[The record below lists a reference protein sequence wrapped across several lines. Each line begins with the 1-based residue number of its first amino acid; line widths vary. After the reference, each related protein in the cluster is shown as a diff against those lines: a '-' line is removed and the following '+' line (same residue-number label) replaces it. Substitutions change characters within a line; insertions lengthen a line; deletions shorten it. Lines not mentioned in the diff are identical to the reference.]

1 MQASDRTMSVVRAYH
16 RGWTSK
22 HFGEAARLL
31 SPNLVVDVPIN
42 EYPTAESFAHAVA
55 SFGARVKS
63 VSVLAEFAHGAE
75 AMFFTTWKSMDS
87 VRCALRSTLQSLLL
101 AGFLKFARCTILPQ
115 FAPQ

>member
-1 MQASDRTMSVVRAYH
+1 MSVVRAYH

-22 HFGEAARLL
+22 YFGEAARLL

-75 AMFFTTWKSMDS
+75 AMLLYDMEVDGLGTLRIAEHFTVAVVGRLSKIRQVHDT
-87 VRCALRSTLQSLLL
+87 
-101 AGFLKFARCTILPQ
+101 
-115 FAPQ
+115 APIRAAVK